1 MCETKANK
9 FIYWHLTHREAIIS
23 PGGPLHLAV
32 LDVEG
37 EILNRD
43 ITGGLEHAVA
53 QPNNLGVGG
62 EGGGVSLNILCEI
75 AMRLQ
80 QCFK

>member
-1 MCETKANK
+1 MKTLHAQYRLLNATRPHISSCPS
-9 FIYWHLTHREAIIS
+9 HREAIIS

-37 EILNRD
+37 EILDRD

-53 QPNNLGVGG
+53 QPDNLGVRG
-62 EGGGVSLNILCEI
+62 EGGRGFSEHT
-75 AMRLQ
+75 M
-80 QCFK
+80 